1 MKTLVVSA
9 AMAVAAT
16 AAAVSPASAGSVSI
30 GNSTA
35 RDCYEAAIARSADR
49 NSFYHCN
56 LALDQEALTT
66 QDRAATLVNRG
77 VLYLR
82 GHQYRSAGRD
92 FDAALRA
99 DANNAEAWLNL
110 AIASL
115 QQGGAGDTLPMIE
128 KSLALNTARP
138 ALAYYS
144 RSIAHERTGNIRA
157 AYNDLR
163 RAVELAPNWSA
174 PAEDLRR
181 YQVSRR

>member
-1 MKTLVVSA
+1 MKTLVVPA
-9 AMAVAAT
+9 AILIAGIVAS
-16 AAAVSPASAGSVSI
+16 SPAWAGSVSI

-49 NSFYHCN
+49 NSFSHCN

-144 RSIAHERTGNIRA
+144 RSIAHERTGNVRA

-163 RAVELAPNWSA
+163 RAQDLAPDWNA
-174 PAEDLRR
+174 PTEDLKR

>member
-1 MKTLVVSA
+1 MKTLVVPA
-9 AMAVAAT
+9 AILIAGIAAT
-16 AAAVSPASAGSVSI
+16 SPAAAGTVSI

-56 LALDQEALTT
+56 LALDQEGLNA

-82 GHQYRSAGRD
+82 GHHYRSAGRD
-92 FDAALRA
+92 FDTALKI

-115 QQGGAGDTLPMIE
+115 QQGGGGDTLPMIE

-144 RSIAHERTGNIRA
+144 RSIAHEREGNVRA

-163 RAVELAPNWSA
+163 RAVELAPDWNA
-174 PAEDLRR
+174 PAEDLKR
-181 YQVSRR
+181 YQVTRR